1 MALKYVV
8 YRGKWVL
15 RYRDPWSGKQRVR
28 SFDDEASARQFEAVH
43 AELYARE
50 KELIRRAR
58 RHTSS
63 SSASRVTVEELLA
76 RYLDTLENPATY
88 NTTRYHIEPL
98 TAIFGKRKAY
108 CLTCDDVLAWC
119 EVQRRRGVG
128 QSTVHRRVSILRA
141 AYNWGVRTR
150 LLAVSPLT
158 SLRIAK
164 PQPQRITPPSLREA
178 RMLYDVAAPHVR
190 RVIVLGMATG
200 ARIGPSELFRLRWSD
215 VDTEAGVIRMPN
227 AKKGAREASRD
238 VPIRDDTR
246 AEIKAWQREDAR
258 SGCAYVIAYRGN
270 PVRSISNGWHNARRR
285 AGITRRIRPYDLRHA
300 FPSLALAYDA
310 DIKCVAEVMG
320 HKNPQMLWAT
330 YQHTAFRQK
339 RKAVNAGP
347 GLFPSRRR
355 RSHALWQA
363 AVIPE
368 NRMFSL
374 SAFCKGTPFPASFYP
389 RPSGGDEGDFLC
401 NCLKNKNFLLTIEAL
416 MVPFSH
422 VIQTT
427 YEKGRPT

>member
-8 YRGKWVL
+8 YRGKWIL

-28 SFDDEASARQFEAVH
+28 SFADEASARQFEAVH

-58 RHTSS
+58 RHASS
-63 SSASRVTVEELLA
+63 SSAPRVTVADLLA
-76 RYLDTLENPATY
+76 RYTETLETPSTY
-88 NTTRYHIEPL
+88 QSTRCHIEPL

-119 EVQRRRGVG
+119 EVQRQRGVG

-150 LLAVSPLT
+150 LLAVSPLA

-178 RMLYDVAAPHVR
+178 RMLYEAAAPHVR

-215 VDTEAGVIRMPN
+215 IDTEAGIIRIPN

-238 VPIRDDTR
+238 VPIRDDTL
-246 AEIKAWQREDAR
+246 AEIKAWQREDAG
-258 SGCAYVIAYRGN
+258 SGCPYVIAYRGQ

-300 FPSLALAYDA
+300 FPSLALAYGA
-310 DIKCVAEVMG
+310 DIKCVAEIMG

-339 RKAVNAGP
+339 RKAVNASP
-347 GLFPSRRR
+347 GLFPKRRR
-355 RSHALWQA
+355 KDTALWQA
-363 AVIPE
+363 IAHFE
-368 NRMFSL
+368 NRIFSL
-374 SAFCKGTPFPASFYP
+374 SVFWEKAPFPILRYDCPWKKEAIP
-389 RPSGGDEGDFLC
+389 CIITCRTNILC
-401 NCLKNKNFLLTIEAL
+401 EA
-416 MVPFSH
+416 
-422 VIQTT
+422 
-427 YEKGRPT
+427 

>member
-1 MALKYVV
+1 MVLKYVV
-8 YRGKWVL
+8 YRGKWIL

-28 SFDDEASARQFEAVH
+28 SFADEASARQFESVH

-58 RHTSS
+58 RHASS
-63 SSASRVTVEELLA
+63 SSAPRVTVADLLA
-76 RYLDTLENPATY
+76 RYTETLENPSTY
-88 NTTRYHIEPL
+88 QSTRCHIEPL

-119 EVQRRRGVG
+119 EVQRQRGVG

-150 LLAVSPLT
+150 LLAVSPLA

-178 RMLYDVAAPHVR
+178 RMLYEAAAPHVR

-215 VDTEAGVIRMPN
+215 IDIEAGIIRIPN

-238 VPIRDDTR
+238 VPIRDDTL
-246 AEIKAWQREDAR
+246 AEIKAWQREDAG
-258 SGCAYVIAYRGN
+258 SGCPYVIAYRGQ

-300 FPSLALAYDA
+300 FPSLALAYGA

-339 RKAVNAGP
+339 RKAVNASP
-347 GLFPSRRR
+347 GLFPKRKRRA
-355 RSHALWQA
+355 SALWQA
-363 AVIPE
+363 ALIPE
-368 NRMFSL
+368 KRPFSL
-374 SAFCKGTPFPASFYP
+374 SVFCPASPFPFLFYP
-389 RPSGGDEGDFLC
+389 PPSPKERFLC
-401 NCLKNKNFLLTIEAL
+401 VTIC
-416 MVPFSH
+416 
-422 VIQTT
+422 
-427 YEKGRPT
+427 EKSIFY